1 MCHIRRTLEAEAED
15 SDLNH
20 TTYKYNTDSF
30 LPKEPMDQ
38 SAIFEQRKPFSWLT
52 LTVIGLHIWYT

>member
-20 TTYKYNTDSF
+20 TTYKYNTDSL

-52 LTVIGLHIWYT
+52 LTVKGLHVWYT